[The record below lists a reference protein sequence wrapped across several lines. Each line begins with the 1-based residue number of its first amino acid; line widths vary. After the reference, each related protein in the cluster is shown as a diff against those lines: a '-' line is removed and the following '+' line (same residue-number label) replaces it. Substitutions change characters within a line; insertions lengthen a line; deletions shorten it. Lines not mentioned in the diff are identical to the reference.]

1 MSAFNTVETDYTLT
15 CADGLGTFTVNANLQ
30 VNGNI
35 QYTGTSTV
43 TAPFVLVAANNTG
56 NITEM
61 GLLAQTGANTYSAVR
76 FNTVAG
82 AWQLS
87 PSVNAVG
94 NAVTPY
100 ANILTTNDAYGNANV
115 AVYLPTYTGNLTP
128 SNLNA
133 TNVTANIVTANTANI
148 AGNTVTLGVLTDNY
162 YYANGTPVS
171 FSGTYGDANVAA
183 YLPTYTGNLDS
194 LTGNVATTANI
205 SAVYYSGNGSQLTG
219 MYGNADVANYLP
231 TYTGNISPGNVI
243 SDGYYYAN
251 GVPIGATSIV
261 TGDQQITPDGAS
273 LVYTLD
279 QTVTGPNNIL
289 VALNGV
295 VQYPTTSYVASGNT
309 ITFATPPLANDRIDV
324 RFLGQGPAVYG
335 NSDVGSYLLTNTAN
349 IQANNVSII
358 SLFQAPLRT
367 LSSNSP
373 GNPGQICWDG
383 NYIYVCIATNTWSR
397 VQLTAGPF

>member
-15 CADGLGTFTVNANLQ
+15 CADGLGNFIVNANLQ

-35 QYTGTSTV
+35 TYSGTSTI

-56 NITEM
+56 TVTEM
-61 GLLAQTGANTYSAVR
+61 GLLAQTGANAYSAIR
-76 FNTVAG
+76 FNSVVN

-94 NAVTPY
+94 NAVTAY

-115 AVYLPTYTGNLTP
+115 AVYLPTYTGNVGA
-128 SNLNA
+128 NNVIA
-133 TNVTANIVTANTANI
+133 TQVIANTANI
-148 AGNTVTLGVLTDNY
+148 LGNTVTVGVLTDNY
-162 YYANGTPVS
+162 YYANGAPVS
-171 FSGTYGDANVAA
+171 FSGTYNDANVAA

-194 LTGNVATTANI
+194 LTGNVTTTANV
-205 SAVYYSGNGSQLTG
+205 AANYYLGNGSQLTG

-231 TYTGNISPGNVI
+231 TYTGNVAAGNVI
-243 SDGYYYAN
+243 SDNYLYAN
-251 GVPIGATSIV
+251 GTPISSASLV
-261 TGDQQITPDGAS
+261 TGDQQIVPDGAS
-273 LVYTLD
+273 LVYTLN
-279 QTVTGPNNIL
+279 QPVTNENNIL

-295 VQYPTTSYVASGNT
+295 IQYPVTSYVASGNSL
-309 ITFATPPLANDRIDV
+309 IFSTPPLASDLIDV
-324 RFLGQGPAVYG
+324 RFLGQGPSPYG
-335 NSDVGSYLLTNTAN
+335 NANVSAYLATNTGN

-367 LSSNSP
+367 VTSTDP

-383 NYIYVCIATNTWSR
+383 NYIYVCVGTNTWSR